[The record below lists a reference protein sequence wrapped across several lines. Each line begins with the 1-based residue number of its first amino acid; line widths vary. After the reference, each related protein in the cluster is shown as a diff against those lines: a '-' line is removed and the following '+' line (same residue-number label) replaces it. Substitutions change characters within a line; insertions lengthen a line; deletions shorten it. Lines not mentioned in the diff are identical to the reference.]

1 MPAPAISKHELN
13 QFTGTEK
20 YYRHWARRL
29 VYTEGVQFVAEK
41 MGAYWLLDVIASYQP
56 GLQDQEFQVWILE
69 KSGDEY
75 RVVCSDG
82 NDNILITQ
90 IIPSTD
96 FHEDLMP
103 FKLFCC
109 NNTILL
115 PSEY

>member
-1 MPAPAISKHELN
+1 MSAPAISKHELN

-20 YYRHWARRL
+20 YYKHWTQRL
-29 VYTEGVQFVAEK
+29 VYTEGVQFVAQK

-56 GLQDQEFQVWILE
+56 KLKDQEFQVWILE
-69 KSGDEY
+69 KHGEEY
-75 RVVCSDG
+75 RVVCDDG
-82 NDNILITQ
+82 DDNRLISQ
-90 IIPSTD
+90 SIPYTD

-103 FKLFCC
+103 FKLFCI